1 MVSLKS
7 ILKVCA
13 PLLALSLA
21 SSAFADAP
29 PYVRVRN
36 ISYAGSGCPAGSVAG
51 NTSPDRQAFTL
62 LFDSYIAEVGP
73 GVPLSLK
80 RRNCQLN
87 IDLDFPSGWSYTIF
101 TVDYRGYVALERG
114 VKGTQQSSYYFQ
126 GQGRTATLKTI
137 MNGPIDQNYQIRDT
151 LGLDAMRRATGAQH
165 QQPADSRQRACAA
178 RFGSPDD
185 RLDRRRAQ
193 ARLRHPVAALPLSGK
208 SAGRTARPPS
218 ISRGAVFLRRSQN
231 TVFFRNLRFFR

>member
-13 PLLALSLA
+13 PLLALAVS
-21 SSAFADAP
+21 SSAFAEAP

-73 GVPLSLK
+73 GIPLNQK
-80 RRNCQLN
+80 RKNCQLN

-101 TVDYRGYVALERG
+101 SVDYRGYVALERN

-126 GQGRTATLKTI
+126 GQGRTATLKTV

-151 LGLDAMRRATGAQH
+151 LGLTATVWSPCGAQRALNINS
-165 QQPADSRQRACAA
+165 QLILDNARAPRASGLLTTDSIDGELKLVYGIQWQRC
-178 RFGSPDD
+178 R
-185 RLDRRRAQ
+185 
-193 ARLRHPVAALPLSGK
+193 
-208 SAGRTARPPS
+208 
-218 ISRGAVFLRRSQN
+218 
-231 TVFFRNLRFFR
+231 